1 MNWEVISNERSSLK
15 EYRLI
20 DHNNCLE
27 VIKYNPRHQSARLST
42 GNYHRLFFLESAG
55 SLSGKTIFRNEYGME
70 IGNLVHD
77 KFHPK
82 EGSVLIDAK
91 RYHYQIQNSSASE
104 LIIFEND
111 PNQPI
116 ASCGLPAN
124 NNSTQNP
131 FSANTQ
137 IIDNNCFLLGLCWYL
152 FLPLVQETNIQFAAT
167 AF

>member
-20 DHNNCLE
+20 DQDNCVE

-55 SLSGKTIFRNEYGME
+55 SLNGKTIFKNEYGME

-77 KFHPK
+77 KLHPK
-82 EGSVLIDAK
+82 EGSILIDAK
-91 RYHYQIQNSSASE
+91 RYHYKIQNSSAPE
-104 LIIFEND
+104 LIIFENN

-116 ASCGLPAN
+116 ASCGLPV
-124 NNSTQNP
+124 NSSTAQNT

-137 IIDNNCFLLGLCWYL
+137 VIDNNCFLLGLCWYL
-152 FLPLVQETNIQFAAT
+152 FLPLVQRNNIQVASAA
-167 AF
+167 F

>member
-20 DHNNCLE
+20 DHNNCVE

-55 SLSGKTIFRNEYGME
+55 SLSGKTIFKNEYGME

-82 EGSVLIDAK
+82 EGSLLIDTK
-91 RYHYQIQNSSASE
+91 RYHYQIKTSSAPE
-104 LIIFEND
+104 LIIFETD
-111 PNQPI
+111 PHQPI
-116 ASCGLPAN
+116 ASCGLPVNTSAIQ
-124 NNSTQNP
+124 NS

-137 IIDNNCFLLGLCWYL
+137 VTDNNCFLLGLCWYL
-152 FLPLVQETNIQFAAT
+152 FLPMVQGNNIQFASA